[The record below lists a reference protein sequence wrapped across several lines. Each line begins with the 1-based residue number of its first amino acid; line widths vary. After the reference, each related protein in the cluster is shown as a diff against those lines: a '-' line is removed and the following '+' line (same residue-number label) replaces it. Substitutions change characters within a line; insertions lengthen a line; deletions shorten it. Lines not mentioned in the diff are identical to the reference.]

1 MKFILLFK
9 NNLIIVL
16 FLFYSLCLCISM
28 KTGSFL
34 IEIKMKVFLPCTQ
47 GGYDEWYVLE
57 LDDIVKLGNDALL
70 WSIL

>member
-1 MKFILLFK
+1 
-9 NNLIIVL
+9 
-16 FLFYSLCLCISM
+16 M

-34 IEIKMKVFLPCTQ
+34 LEIKIKFFLPCTQ
-47 GGYDEWYVLE
+47 GGNDEWYVLE